1 MRPDPRDEGERW
13 LRQARRDVDDARY
26 NQAGGRYHL
35 ACFLAQQAAEKAL
48 KGYLYAQGE
57 DRAWGHSVAD
67 LARQAAE
74 YDARFEALI
83 SVGGGLDRHYIP
95 TRYPN
100 GLPGGIPAEAF
111 DADDAEKALRQ
122 SQYIISQIVEILGG
136 LAEGGSAV

>member
-1 MRPDPRDEGERW
+1 MRPDPLEEGKRW
-13 LRQARRDVDDARY
+13 LRQARQDVDDARY
-26 NQAGGRYHL
+26 NQAGARYHL

-48 KGYLYAQGE
+48 KGYLYAQRVE
-57 DRAWGHSVAD
+57 SAWGHSVAD

-83 SVGGGLDRHYIP
+83 GVGGGLDRHYIP

-111 DADDAEKALRQ
+111 DVEDAEKALRQ
-122 SQYIISQIVEILGG
+122 AQRIIQQVIEVL
-136 LAEGGSAV
+136 EGAGE

>member
-1 MRPDPRDEGERW
+1 M
-13 LRQARRDVDDARY
+13 
-26 NQAGGRYHL
+26 
-35 ACFLAQQAAEKAL
+35 AQQAAEKAL

-74 YDARFEALI
+74 YDARFEALV

-122 SQYIISQIVEILGG
+122 VQYIIRQVVEILGG
-136 LAEGGSAV
+136 LAEGGSVV